1 MRHFPIFLDLT
12 GRRVLF
18 SGSGDIAEPKIRLIL
33 KTRATVEVYGEHPNE
48 RIRGW
53 AEDGRVALFERP
65 LLETDIGDAALLYCA
80 SGSET
85 ADRVAAELGKAHRV
99 PVNIV
104 DNLDDSQFI
113 TPAIVDRDPVTVAI
127 GTEGAAPVLARRI
140 KSDLETRLPAA
151 TGALAE
157 VAASFRKRASMIGS
171 PRRRREFWARFFD
184 RDGPKAWSEGGR
196 SAARRRLGS
205 LLVETLAAGSPRGS
219 VHFIDAGP
227 GDPDFLSVRAKR
239 ILEEADRIIHDPG
252 TAGSI
257 LELGR
262 REAAFVVR
270 GLDRIQE
277 SDLVRHG
284 RNGEQ
289 VVCLL
294 SAGAASVRVEAF
306 RRHMVSCGIDCEIL
320 ASVTPLRSTLFE
332 GAC

>member
-18 SGSGDIAEPKIRLIL
+18 SGAGEIAEPKIRLVL
-33 KTRATVEVYGEHPNE
+33 KTRAIVEVYGEEPNE

-53 AEDGRVALFERP
+53 AEDGRVALFRRP

-80 SGSET
+80 SGRET
-85 ADRVAAELGKAHRV
+85 FDRAVAELGKAHRI
-99 PVNIV
+99 PVNVV

-113 TPAIVDRDPVTVAI
+113 TPAIVDRNPVTVAI

-140 KSDLETRLPAA
+140 KSDLEARLPAA
-151 TGALAE
+151 MGALAE
-157 VAASFRKRASMIGS
+157 VAASFRKRAAMIGP

-184 RDGPKAWSEGGR
+184 RDGPKAWSKGGR
-196 SAARRRLGS
+196 PAAQRRLGS

-227 GDPDFLSVRAKR
+227 GEPDFLSVRAKR
-239 ILEEADRIIHDPG
+239 ILEGADRIIHDPG

-262 REAAFVVR
+262 REAAFIVR
-270 GLDRIQE
+270 GLEGIRE

-284 RNGEQ
+284 RSGEQ

-294 SAGAASVRVEAF
+294 SEGAASVRVETF
-306 RRHMVSCGIDCEIL
+306 RRHMESCGIDCEIL
-320 ASVTPLRSTLFE
+320 ASAAPLRSTLIE
-332 GAC
+332 SAC

>member
-18 SGSGDIAEPKIRLIL
+18 SGAGDIAEPKIRLIL
-33 KTRATVEVYGEHPNE
+33 KTGAIVEVYGEDPND

-53 AEDGRVALFERP
+53 AGNGRVTLFERP
-65 LLETDIGDAALLYCA
+65 LQEADIGNAALLYCA
-80 SGSET
+80 SGRE
-85 ADRVAAELGKAHRV
+85 AVDRAAAELGKAHRV
-99 PVNIV
+99 PVNVV
-104 DNLDDSQFI
+104 DNLQDSQFI

-127 GTEGAAPVLARRI
+127 GTEGTAPVLARRI
-140 KSDLETRLPAA
+140 KSDLEARLPAA

-157 VAASFRKRASMIGS
+157 VAASFRKRAAMIGS

-184 RDGPKAWSEGGR
+184 RDGPKAWSDGGS
-196 SAARRRLGS
+196 SAARRRLAS

-219 VHFIDAGP
+219 VHFIDAGT

-262 REAAFVVR
+262 REAAFTVC
-270 GLDRIQE
+270 GLDRIRE

-289 VVCLL
+289 VVCLH
-294 SAGAASVRVEAF
+294 SAGAASVRAEAF
-306 RRHMVSCGIDCEIL
+306 RRHLISCGIDCEIL
-320 ASVTPLRSTLFE
+320 ASATPLRPTLVE
-332 GAC
+332 SAC